1 MLEQNNDESKE
12 NILLLNKENEINTN
26 RIKIM
31 NNITDI
37 K

>member
-1 MLEQNNDESKE
+1 MSEQNNNESKE